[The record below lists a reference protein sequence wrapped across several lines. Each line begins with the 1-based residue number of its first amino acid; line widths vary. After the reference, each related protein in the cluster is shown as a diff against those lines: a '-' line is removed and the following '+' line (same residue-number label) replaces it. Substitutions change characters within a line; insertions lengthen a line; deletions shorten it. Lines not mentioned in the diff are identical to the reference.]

1 MRMSAINFTALPK
14 AIHCTA
20 TDMKAATIQE
30 IKKELNTIPA
40 SGLVDLCLRLARF
53 KKESKELLTYLLFNA
68 HDEQEF
74 VNSIKTEIDE
84 NFAEINQSHMY
95 YAKKSLRKILRIINK
110 YCRYSNVTETEAA
123 LRIHFCSALK
133 ESGIS
138 IRRDK
143 MISKLYQTQLVK
155 IKTLVASLHEDLQ
168 YDFERA
174 LKELE

>member
-1 MRMSAINFTALPK
+1 MRK
-14 AIHCTA
+14 
-20 TDMKAATIQE
+20 TIPRF
-30 IKKELNTIPA
+30 LNTH
-40 SGLVDLCLRLARF
+40 RYQR
-53 KKESKELLTYLLFNA
+53 KETEAVHRTSPYHAN
-68 HDEQEF
+68 DEQEF
-74 VNSIKTEIDE
+74 VTSIKTEIDE

-110 YCRYSNVTETEAA
+110 YCRYSNVTETEVA

-143 MISKLYQTQLVK
+143 MISKIYQAQLGK

-168 YDFERA
+168 YDYERE